1 MQYISSGVGNKTL
14 VLYDFGGLF
23 LTKLFEIGYVLLSP
37 TSLKVDRMLL
47 FSFHRGRN
55 WVLDSFFESVFKYW
69 VPTICYVLFL
79 AWS

>member
-55 WVLDSFFESVFKYW
+55 
-69 VPTICYVLFL
+69 
-79 AWS
+79 